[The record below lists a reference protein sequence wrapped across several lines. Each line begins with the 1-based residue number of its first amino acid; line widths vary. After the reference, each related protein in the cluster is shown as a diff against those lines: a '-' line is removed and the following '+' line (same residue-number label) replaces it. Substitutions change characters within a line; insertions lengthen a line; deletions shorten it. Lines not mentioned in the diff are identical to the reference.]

1 MSSLLLRRSRRLA
14 LAGLGLYA
22 LLPRIHLD
30 ADEVVDADTG
40 IAFPRTVRVPS
51 QFKTPPLELV
61 GLGVRTVS
69 FLGIQV
75 YSIAFYADLT
85 SPALSIPRNMSP
97 DDKIEHIVRNT
108 ACLLRIVPTRSTSY
122 THLRDAFLRAL
133 QGRVA
138 LGQKQGT
145 LSPDDAQ
152 AVAAPMRALKTLFP
166 NSPLE
171 KHASLDLYV
180 PAPIP
185 GQPRPIVFRDL
196 GAVQNGWVATELMLY
211 YFAGTGAS
219 PAVCPI
225 FLSFFRILLILLDFL
240 LQLKKTTV
248 ARLEAFE
255 SS

>member
-1 MSSLLLRRSRRLA
+1 MSSLLLARSRRAA

-30 ADEVVDADTG
+30 ADTVVDADTG

-69 FLGIQV
+69 FLGIQR
-75 YSIAFYADLT
+75 SQ
-85 SPALSIPRNMSP
+85 SPATCPQ

-133 QGRVA
+133 QGRVV

-145 LSPDDAQ
+145 LSPEDAQ

-166 NSPLE
+166 NSPLA

-180 PAPIP
+180 PAPVP

-196 GAVQNGWVATELMLY
+196 GAVQNSWVATELLLY
-211 YFAGTGAS
+211 YFAGTGPS
-219 PAVCPI
+219 PA
-225 FLSFFRILLILLDFL
+225 
-240 LQLKKTTV
+240 LKTNTV

-255 SS
+255 S

>member
-1 MSSLLLRRSRRLA
+1 MSSLLQSRRLA

-30 ADEVVDADTG
+30 TDAVVDTDTG
-40 IAFPRTVRVPS
+40 IAFPRTVRVPG

-85 SPALSIPRNMSP
+85 SPALSIPRSMPP
-97 DDKIEHIVRNT
+97 DEKIEHIVRNT

-133 QGRVA
+133 HGRIA
-138 LGQKQGT
+138 QGQKQGT
-145 LSPDDAQ
+145 LSQDDAL

-166 NSPLE
+166 NSPLA

-180 PAPIP
+180 PAPVPNQQRVI
-185 GQPRPIVFRDL
+185 IFRDL
-196 GAVQNGWVATELMLY
+196 GAVQNNWVATELLLY
-211 YFAGTGAS
+211 YFAGLGAS
-219 PAVCPI
+219 PAVRPFSC
-225 FLSFFRILLILLDFL
+225 SFISHPCFP
-240 LQLKKTTV
+240 
-248 ARLEAFE
+248 
-255 SS
+255 